1 MSKQQS
7 AVEWFINELESK
19 GEAWENVSTRRLQIN
34 IDVTKYL
41 DLKRQVKEIEKVNM
55 IGLLKWMNK
64 IASETPMRLETD
76 LDDIVE
82 QYYNETYKNK

>member
-1 MSKQQS
+1 MSKQQT

-41 DLKRQVKEIEKVNM
+41 DLKRQVKEMEEEQIEEAYNM
-55 IGLLKWMNK
+55 GSYDMSIQKFNPSK
-64 IASETPMRLETD
+64 
-76 LDDIVE
+76 
-82 QYYNETYKNK
+82 YYNETYGK

>member
-1 MSKQQS
+1 MSKQQT

-41 DLKRQVKEIEKVNM
+41 DLKRQVKEIEEEQIKEA
-55 IGLLKWMNK
+55 WNK
-64 IASETPMRLETD
+64 KAILMRPNHYCID
-76 LDDIVE
+76 SRDGKD
-82 QYYNETYKNK
+82 YYNETYGK